1 MKKRRYVATL
11 TFLISMGLPIGYV
24 GTSMYNDQVEKQM
37 AQADREKYGNMY
49 ELMMHMNGKVITLDK
64 FKEPITVTLAN
75 SFSEKEKE
83 QILKYIKPKDY
94 IITLEIEGKE
104 LSSIE
109 LADKLDKTLI
119 ASSDIT
125 FIIGGSY
132 GIHHDIKEKSNY
144 KLSFSKMTFPHQ
156 LFRILLLEQL
166 FRSYKILNNEKYH
179 K

>member
-1 MKKRRYVATL
+1 MIKIICIGKLKETYLKDAEEEYLKRLKKYTNIEIL
-11 TFLISMGLPIGYV
+11 ELPDSTI
-24 GTSMYNDQVEKQM
+24 DDEKI
-37 AQADREKYGNMY
+37 A
-49 ELMMHMNGKVITLDK
+49 L
-64 FKEPITVTLAN
+64 
-75 SFSEKEKE
+75 EKEKD
-83 QILKYIKPKDY
+83 QILKHITGKEYL
-94 IITLEIEGKE
+94 ITLEIEGKE

-109 LADKLDKTLI
+109 LADKIDKILI
-119 ASSDIT
+119 QNSELT

-132 GIHHDIKEKSNY
+132 GIHPNIKEKSNF

>member
-1 MKKRRYVATL
+1 MIKIICIGKLKESYLKEAEQEYLKRLKKYTNIELIELPDSNVDSLKVAL
-11 TFLISMGLPIGYV
+11 E
-24 GTSMYNDQVEKQM
+24 Q
-37 AQADREKYGNMY
+37 
-49 ELMMHMNGKVITLDK
+49 
-64 FKEPITVTLAN
+64 
-75 SFSEKEKE
+75 EKELIEKH
-83 QILKYIKPKDY
+83 INNKDY
-94 IITLEIEGKE
+94 LVTLEIEGEE

-109 LADKLDKTLI
+109 LATKLDKTLI
-119 ASSDIT
+119 INSNIT

-132 GIHHDIKEKSNY
+132 GIHPSIKQKSNF

>member
-1 MKKRRYVATL
+1 MIKIICIGKLKESYLKEAEQEYLKRLKKYTNIELIELPDSNIDSSKVAL
-11 TFLISMGLPIGYV
+11 E
-24 GTSMYNDQVEKQM
+24 Q
-37 AQADREKYGNMY
+37 
-49 ELMMHMNGKVITLDK
+49 
-64 FKEPITVTLAN
+64 
-75 SFSEKEKE
+75 EKELIEKH
-83 QILKYIKPKDY
+83 INNKDY
-94 IITLEIEGKE
+94 LITLEIEGKE

-109 LADKLDKTLI
+109 LATKLDKTLI
-119 ASSDIT
+119 INSNIT

-132 GIHHDIKEKSNY
+132 GIHPSIKQKSNF

>member
-1 MKKRRYVATL
+1 MIKIICVGKLKESYLKEAQLEYLKRLKKYTSVNLIKL
-11 TFLISMGLPIGYV
+11 TDSNI
-24 GTSMYNDQVEKQM
+24 DDEKI
-37 AQADREKYGNMY
+37 A
-49 ELMMHMNGKVITLDK
+49 L
-64 FKEPITVTLAN
+64 
-75 SFSEKEKE
+75 EKEKE

-119 ASSDIT
+119 TSSDIT